1 MIEKLAEY
9 LVDWQIKRHYLSAED
24 QRLYQYAFGLLIGQ
38 AVNIL
43 IACLLAAAFQ
53 EYMTVF
59 VFLLSFIPLRSYA
72 GGHHADNYTICTL
85 LSTLIL
91 LGVCVMAKLIPAGII
106 LTGSLISGAVC
117 GFLIFL
123 LAPVEDRNKPLD
135 QAERRRYGRRSK
147 VIWTFEIFA
156 WMIFYK
162 AGAEDVSL
170 AIALGH
176 LALSILLCAGTV
188 KNKKISHSVLNQN

>member
-1 MIEKLAEY
+1 M
-9 LVDWQIKRHYLSAED
+9 
-24 QRLYQYAFGLLIGQ
+24 YQYAFGLLIGQ

-147 VIWTFEIFA
+147 VIWTFE
-156 WMIFYK
+156 
-162 AGAEDVSL
+162 DVSL